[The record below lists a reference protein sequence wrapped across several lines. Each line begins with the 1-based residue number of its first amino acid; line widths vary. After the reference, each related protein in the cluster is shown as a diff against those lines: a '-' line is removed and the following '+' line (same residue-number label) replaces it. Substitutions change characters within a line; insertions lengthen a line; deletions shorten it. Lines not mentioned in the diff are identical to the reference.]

1 MPEFEIATLLAFL
14 LASVALYVTP
24 GADMMFISAS
34 GAAGGVRAG
43 LAAALGVSLGSL
55 FHIALAAGGVAALIA
70 AHPAA
75 YEALRWAGAAYL
87 LWLAWRSWRARP
99 AGSGEG
105 AGRVGAAFARG
116 ALTNIL
122 NPKVS
127 LFVLAFLPQFADPA
141 RGPVWLQI
149 ALLGALFAF
158 ASIPFNCLWGALGGA
173 LAARIRRAGRALN
186 RIVALIFGGL
196 AARLA
201 LG

>member
-55 FHIALAAGGVAALIA
+55 FHVGLAAGGVAALIA
-70 AHPAA
+70 AYPAA
-75 YEALRWAGAAYL
+75 YDALRWAGAAYL

-99 AGSGEG
+99 AASGEG
-105 AGRVGAAFARG
+105 AGRARAAFARG
-116 ALTNIL
+116 ALTNML

-149 ALLGALFAF
+149 ALLGALFAL

-173 LAARIRRAGRALN
+173 LAARVRRAGRALN
-186 RIVALIFGGL
+186 RIVALVFAGL